1 MELIF
6 YFKMIY
12 HQRKLHQVT
21 YAKGQISGFYS
32 EDTVS
37 VAGLTV
43 KKQQFVE
50 VTNQTSIPNAD
61 FDVIQIKKMLFLDP
75 FLKIFEKGH
84 FRNVFRSIFR

>member
-1 MELIF
+1 
-6 YFKMIY
+6 MIY

-61 FDVIQIKKMLFLDP
+61 FDVIPTVKCSTKLAVDP
-75 FLKIFEKGH
+75 RPNIVYGSCKDMYDDCE
-84 FRNVFRSIFR
+84 S